1 MATKDII
8 VIIVLIVIFSGLYG
22 IFVDQHPG
30 DPNAIDKSSSWVK
43 KKTAPVW
50 EPLDESILG
59 PAVNRIKKTFGFSY
73 WEIVWNTI
81 VTIIALIWIL
91 LFHFLLGLI
100 KIAKKEKDFKW
111 ISLISRNTLAM
122 LIIAVAFIAL
132 NSIPILNTIFQI
144 ITFRFFI
151 TDWSFL
157 AWVVEP
163 LIAAAIIAAVPQVI
177 QSYIEYQKRLK
188 LAKIKGAA
196 RTGTTVL
203 IGAGEAT
210 E

>member
-1 MATKDII
+1 
-8 VIIVLIVIFSGLYG
+8 
-22 IFVDQHPG
+22 
-30 DPNAIDKSSSWVK
+30 
-43 KKTAPVW
+43 
-50 EPLDESILG
+50 
-59 PAVNRIKKTFGFSY
+59 
-73 WEIVWNTI
+73 
-81 VTIIALIWIL
+81 
-91 LFHFLLGLI
+91 
-100 KIAKKEKDFKW
+100 
-111 ISLISRNTLAM
+111 
-122 LIIAVAFIAL
+122 
-132 NSIPILNTIFQI
+132 
-144 ITFRFFI
+144 FI